1 MSNRITLAGIVN
13 STLEFSHEVYGERFY
28 KFMISVE
35 RQSGTKDELQCLVSE
50 VLSENIEL
58 GSKISINGEIRNY
71 NQQIGEKSHSI
82 IYVFIKEVLPYG
94 GKDRNEV
101 KLNGYICKDTTYRET
116 PLGRQICDFLLA
128 VNRRNCKSDYIHCI
142 AWGRNAI
149 RASIFNISDNVE
161 LTGRLQSREYT
172 KKFED
177 GTEEVRTAY
186 EVSASMVNV
195 IKEEKEGDN
204 A

>member
-13 STLEFSHEVYGERFY
+13 STLEFSHEVYGEKFY

-35 RQSGTKDELQCLVSE
+35 RKSGTKDVLQCLVSDAFSGN
-50 VLSENIEL
+50 VEL

-71 NQQIGEKSHSI
+71 NQHIGEKSHSI
-82 IYVFIKEVLPYG
+82 IYVFVKEVLPYD

-101 KLNGYICKDTTYRET
+101 ELNGFICKDTTYRET
-116 PLGRQICDFLLA
+116 PLGRQICDFILA
-128 VNRRNCKSDYIHCI
+128 ANRRNFKSDYVPCI

-149 RASIFNISDNVE
+149 RASIFDIGDNVE

-172 KKFED
+172 KKYED
-177 GTEEVRTAY
+177 GTEEVKTAY
-186 EVSASMVNV
+186 EVSVRTVNV
-195 IKEEKEGDN
+195 INKEKKGDE
-204 A
+204 

>member
-13 STLEFSHEVYGERFY
+13 STLEFSHEVYGEKFY

-35 RQSGTKDELQCLVSE
+35 RKSGTKDVIQCLVPE
-50 VLSENIEL
+50 VVSRDIVPGLDIAL
-58 GSKISINGEIRNY
+58 VGEIRSY
-71 NQQIGEKSHSI
+71 NQQKGDEKHII
-82 IYVFIKEVLPYG
+82 IYVFVKEVLPYG

-101 KLNGYICKDTTYRET
+101 ELNGYICKDTTYRET

-128 VNRRNCKSDYIHCI
+128 VNRRNFKSDYIHCI

-161 LTGRLQSREYT
+161 LTGRLQSREYI
-172 KKFED
+172 KKLED

-186 EVSASMVNV
+186 EVSTSMVNV
-195 IKEEKEGDN
+195 LKEEKEGDN

>member
-1 MSNRITLAGIVN
+1 MSNRITLAGIAN
-13 STLEFSHEVYGERFY
+13 SALEFSHEVYGEKFY

-58 GSKISINGEIRNY
+58 GRKISINGEIRNY

-82 IYVFIKEVLPYG
+82 IYVFIKEVLPYC

-101 KLNGYICKDTTYRET
+101 ELNGYICKDTTYRET

-128 VNRRNCKSDYIHCI
+128 VNRRNFKSDYIHCI

-186 EVSASMVNV
+186 EVSARMVNV
-195 IKEEKEGDN
+195 IKEENEGDN

>member
-13 STLEFSHEVYGERFY
+13 STLEFSHEVYGEKFY

-58 GSKISINGEIRNY
+58 GIKISINGEIRNY

-101 KLNGYICKDTTYRET
+101 ELNGYICKDTTYRET

-128 VNRRNCKSDYIHCI
+128 VNRRNFKSDYIHCI

-161 LTGRLQSREYT
+161 LTGRLQSREYI
-172 KKFED
+172 KKLED

-186 EVSASMVNV
+186 EVSTNMVNV
-195 IKEEKEGDN
+195 IKEDKEGDN